1 MENQNMEFQNTETKK
16 GFSAKDFWLGAVVG
30 LLCTALVTLICVG
43 LYLTLGGGSNTP
55 GVAQNNDT
63 LENSLTGIS
72 DYYDTDSIVS
82 EETLQKLDDIAALFQ
97 IYSIYDI
104 DNEKLERGVIDG
116 LVAGSGDRYAE
127 YYTVEELNDLF
138 SDYEGTF
145 YGIGALLFMSE
156 NNLPTISSVY
166 ADSPAERAGLMADD
180 IITAVDGTDVEGM
193 TLDEVVK
200 MIRGD
205 KGTDVVITVYR
216 TSAGDY
222 LDLTATRDEIKVTT
236 VTYEMQTDEIGYI
249 QIQTFESVTPE
260 QFGKALSD
268 LKEKNMKAL
277 IIDLRSNTGGL
288 LDAVVDIGQQILPKG
303 LVVYTEDVFGNREE
317 FTCDGKNQLDIPIV
331 ILTNGYTASA
341 SEILTGALKAYDMA
355 ITMGTKTYGK
365 GVVQTFATFE
375 DGSGMKLTTEKYYTP
390 DGICIDGEGF
400 KPDIEVT
407 FDSDAYYNSDE
418 PFDNQL
424 DAAIQYLEDELK

>member
-1 MENQNMEFQNTETKK
+1 MENQNMELQNTETKK

-30 LLCTALVTLICVG
+30 LLCTALVMLICAG

-63 LENSLTGIS
+63 LESSLTGIS